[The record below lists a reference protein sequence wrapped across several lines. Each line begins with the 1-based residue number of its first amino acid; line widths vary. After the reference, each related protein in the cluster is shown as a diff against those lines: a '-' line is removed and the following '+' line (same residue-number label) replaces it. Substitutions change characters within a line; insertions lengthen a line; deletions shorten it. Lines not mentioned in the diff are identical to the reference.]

1 MTLTISGVLGVGK
14 GGKGSV
20 HDAVTCFKPPAGKLS
35 AVAFFGLERLGS
47 PAAFDWQAKRN
58 FPAIGS
64 NMNWCS
70 KLHWLD
76 PAVWGSGV
84 CAFNLT
90 KPSLMSLQGP
100 VSCNWK
106 YVN

>member
-1 MTLTISGVLGVGK
+1 MSAVLGVGK

-47 PAAFDWQAKRN
+47 PAAFDWQA
-58 FPAIGS
+58 
-64 NMNWCS
+64 NWCS

-76 PAVWGSGV
+76 PAVLGVRGLRLQPHETITHEPSGS
-84 CAFNLT
+84 CEL
-90 KPSLMSLQGP
+90 
-100 VSCNWK
+100 
-106 YVN
+106 